1 MRKFESTLNYSSVN
15 EDWRTE
21 ARALQIGASDT
32 VLAITGGGRP
42 LDLLALGPASVVGID
57 FVPAQSALLEL
68 EAAALKTL
76 PFEAYAAFLGLTGS
90 SRRRRRRTLERLLPA
105 LSASARAFWTASAG
119 LVERGVLYQG
129 RWERFFRLGSRVARL
144 VRPRRVRRL
153 FAFDDLEA
161 QRLFVR
167 RHWETPFWRWLY
179 DVFLSRLVL
188 ERALGDPAFFRHVA
202 VPAGRFVRERMDASL
217 ERVLARE
224 NFMLSLTLRGRLTP
238 LDLPPRFT
246 PEGAARIRE
255 RLDRLAIATGDVVEH
270 LERVAPGAYTR
281 LSLSDVPSYL
291 PQEGFQRLLGAIAR
305 ACVPGARFCI
315 RLFLSRP
322 HFPER
327 FAPVLVREPE
337 LEQGLAEEDHAFAY
351 DFIVGHVAG

>member
-1 MRKFESTLNYSSVN
+1 MRRFESTLNYSSVN

-21 ARALQIGASDT
+21 ARALRIGASDT

-68 EAAALKTL
+68 EVAALRTL
-76 PFEAYAAFLGLTGS
+76 PFEPYAAFLGLTRS
-90 SRRRRRRTLERLLPA
+90 SRRERRRTLRRLLPA
-105 LSASARAFWTASAG
+105 LSDPARAFWESSSG
-119 LVERGVLYQG
+119 LAERGVLYQG
-129 RWERFFRLGSRVARL
+129 RWERFFRLGSWVARL
-144 VRPRRVRRL
+144 VRPGKVRTL
-153 FAFDDLEA
+153 FGFEDLQA

-167 RHWETPFWRWLY
+167 RRWETRFWRWLY

-188 ERALGDPAFFRHVA
+188 ERVLGDPAFFRHVA

-224 NFMLSLTLRGRLTP
+224 SFMMSLTLRGRLAP
-238 LDLPPRFT
+238 LDLPPRLA

-270 LERVAPGAYTR
+270 LERVARGTYTR

-291 PQEGFQRLLGAIAR
+291 SQEGFERLLGAIAR
-305 ACVPGARFCI
+305 SCAPGARFCI

-322 HFPER
+322 IFPER
-327 FAPVLVREPE
+327 FASVLVREPE
-337 LEQGLAEEDHAFAY
+337 LEQRLAEEDHAFAY